1 MTRPGLF
8 ARLRTLVGRRR
19 RLGEYDAEVSSH
31 LDLLAA
37 DLERSGLS
45 PDGARREARRQ
56 FGGVDQARERFRD
69 ASGFPSLDELSADV
83 RYSLRMIRR
92 QPGFALIVVLLVA
105 IGVGANAAIFSLV
118 NAILLRPLAYPDAD
132 RLVVVR
138 TVIPAMARTYPSVPA
153 AAGEVLRW
161 QQRATAFEAIAA
173 VKAETQTLTGA
184 GDASRVGVVRVT
196 AGLLPMLGAQPALGR
211 VFRDDEDRE
220 GHEAV
225 AMLTYQSWQQRFGGD
240 RGILGRP
247 ITLDG
252 KPFTVVGVLPA
263 DFHYPRNDQ
272 LGALV
277 GLPDHLDV
285 LRPAAFVAEERENLA
300 GDFDWAVIGRLR
312 PGATLAQAG
321 AQANAVTKDI
331 ARQYGNAFAMN
342 AEIVPLHEEIVR
354 QSRRGILLLGWS
366 VLAVLVVLVV
376 NLANLLLS
384 RVSSR
389 VHETAV
395 RAALG
400 AGRVRLARQLLI
412 ENLLLAG
419 AGGIVGLILA
429 SVALRSVA
437 ATAPESLARLD
448 EVQLDGT
455 VLLFGM
461 GVSLAAGL
469 LFSALP
475 AWRLAG
481 SSPQATLRGSARGM
495 SMGVSAHRTQR
506 LLVTAEVALSTVLLA
521 ASALLV
527 ASFARLLTV
536 DTGLTTSRVV
546 FANISASL
554 THYADDA
561 ARAALYDRLL
571 PALRQIPGVSAATL
585 VSEPPLQGEAH
596 VRTFSV
602 EHETRG
608 LDQRPVVN
616 IRFVDPGYFS
626 SLGITLMKGRLFD
639 DRDRGRHV
647 IVVNGRT
654 ADAAWPGQNPIG
666 RLCRQGNEHHPL
678 LEVIGVVGD
687 TREVSL
693 YKSPYL
699 MAYVPYWS
707 EETPASV
714 TMVLKTGMPVDAV
727 APLVR
732 SAIHDVDAEIPVP
745 LVQSFG
751 QAIDRAVAPD
761 RFQLMLVSGFALAAM
776 LLAALGV
783 YGVPAFAVA
792 RRSQELG
799 IRLALG
805 AAPASLVRLV
815 LAQSLAPVAAG
826 IMIGFVGA
834 VGASRVL
841 QSLLFEARGVEWG
854 ALVAVSAAVAA
865 IALVACYIPARRV
878 VRIDP
883 NVAVRGIGE

>member
-1 MTRPGLF
+1 VSRPGLI
-8 ARLRTLVGRRR
+8 ARLRTLVTRRR
-19 RLGEYDAEVSSH
+19 RLGEYDAEVSAH
-31 LDLLAA
+31 LDLMIA
-37 DLERSGLS
+37 DLERTGMS
-45 PDGARREARRQ
+45 PDDAQREARRR
-56 FGGVDQARERFRD
+56 FGGIDQAREQFRD
-69 ASGFPSLDELSADV
+69 ASGFPSLDELAADV

-105 IGVGANAAIFSLV
+105 IGVGANTAIFSLV
-118 NAILLRPLAYPDAD
+118 NAILLRPLAYPSAD

-138 TVIPAMARTYPSVPA
+138 TSIPAMTRSYPSVPA
-153 AAGEVLRW
+153 AAGEFLLW
-161 QQRATAFEAIAA
+161 QSRVTAFDSIAA
-173 VKAETQTLTGA
+173 VKAETQTLTGN
-184 GDASRVGVVRVT
+184 GDASRVEVVRVT
-196 AGLLPMLGAQPALGR
+196 SELLPMLGAQPAVGR
-211 VFRDDEDRE
+211 VFRTDEDRE
-220 GHEAV
+220 GRDAV

-240 RGILGRP
+240 RGVVGRS

-252 KPFTVVGVLPA
+252 RPYAVVGVLPA
-263 DFHYPRNDQ
+263 DFRYPRNDQ

-285 LRPAAFVAEERENLA
+285 LRPAAFVADERENLA

-312 PGATLAQAG
+312 HGATLAQAD
-321 AQANAVTKDI
+321 AQANAVTTEI
-331 ARQYGNAFAMN
+331 AKKYGDKLQLLAQLT
-342 AEIVPLHEEIVR
+342 PLHEQIVQ

-366 VLAVLVVLVV
+366 VAAVLLVLVV

-384 RVSSR
+384 RVSTR
-389 VHETAV
+389 THEAAV

-400 AGRVRLARQLLI
+400 AGRVRVARQLVI

-419 AGGIVGLILA
+419 AGGLAGLLLA
-429 SVALRSVA
+429 SAALQVLA
-437 ATAPESLARLD
+437 ANAPDGLARLD
-448 EVQLDGT
+448 EVRLDGV
-455 VLLFGM
+455 VLLFGL

-469 LFSALP
+469 LFSVLP

-481 SSPQATLRGSARGM
+481 SSPQVALRGSARSV
-495 SMGVSAHRTQR
+495 SMGTSAMRTQN

-536 DTGLTTSRVV
+536 DTGLSTARVV
-546 FANISASL
+546 FANLSASV
-554 THYADDA
+554 TRYPEDA

-571 PALRQIPGVSAATL
+571 ASLRQIPGVSSASL
-585 VSEPPLQGEAH
+585 VSEPPLHGEAH

-602 EHETRG
+602 DHETRA
-608 LDQRPVVN
+608 LDERPVVN
-616 IRFVDPGYFS
+616 IRFVDAGYFS
-626 SLGITLMKGRLFD
+626 SVGIALKRGRLFD

-647 IVVNGRT
+647 IVVNERT
-654 ADAAWPGQNPIG
+654 AQATWPDQDPLG
-666 RLCRQGNEHHPL
+666 RLCRQGNDNHPL

-714 TMVLKTGMPVDAV
+714 TMVLKTDLPVDAV
-727 APLVR
+727 TPLVR
-732 SAIHDVDAEIPVP
+732 NAIRDVEPEIPVP
-745 LVQSFG
+745 LVQSFS
-751 QAIDRAVAPD
+751 QAVDRAVAPD
-761 RFQLMLVSGFALAAM
+761 RFQLMLVSGFAIAAM
-776 LLAALGV
+776 MLAALGV
-783 YGVPAFAVA
+783 YGVPAFAVS

-805 AAPASLVRLV
+805 AAPRSLVRLV
-815 LAQSLAPVAAG
+815 IAQSLAPVLMG
-826 IMIGFVGA
+826 IAIGFVGA
-834 VGASRVL
+834 VAASRFL

-854 ALVAVSAAVAA
+854 ALVAVSIAVAG

-878 VRIDP
+878 IGIDP
-883 NVAVRGIGE
+883 TVAIRGIGE

>member
-1 MTRPGLF
+1 MSRPGLW
-8 ARLRTLVGRRR
+8 ARLRTLASRRQ
-19 RLGEYDAEVSSH
+19 RLGEYDAEVSAH
-31 LDLLAA
+31 LDLLAD
-37 DLERSGLS
+37 DLERGGMS
-45 PDGARREARRQ
+45 PGDARREARRQ
-56 FGGVDQARERFRD
+56 FGGLDQARERFRD
-69 ASGFPSLDELSADV
+69 ASGFPSLDELAADV

-92 QPGFALIVVLLVA
+92 QPGFALVVVLLVA
-105 IGVGANAAIFSLV
+105 IGVGANTAIFSLV
-118 NAILLRPLAYPDAD
+118 NAILLRPLAYPAAD

-138 TVIPAMARTYPSVPA
+138 SVIPAMARSYPSVPA
-153 AAGEVLRW
+153 AVGEFLKW
-161 QQRATAFEAIAA
+161 QSRVTAFDAIAA

-184 GDASRVGVVRVT
+184 GDASRVEVIRAT
-196 AGLLPMLGAQPALGR
+196 SGLLPMLGAQTALGR
-211 VFRDDEDRE
+211 VFRADEDRE
-220 GHEAV
+220 GHDSVAV
-225 AMLTYQSWQQRFGGD
+225 LTYQGWQQRLGGD
-240 RGILGRP
+240 PAVLGRSL
-247 ITLDG
+247 TLDG
-252 KPFTVVGVLPA
+252 KPYTVIGVLRA
-263 DFHYPRNDQ
+263 DFRYPRNDQ

-277 GLPDHLDV
+277 GLPERLDV
-285 LRPAAFVAEERENLA
+285 LRPAAFVADERENDA

-312 PGATLAQAG
+312 PGATLAQAD
-321 AQANAVTKDI
+321 AQANAVTVDI
-331 ARQYGNAFAMN
+331 AKQYGDKLKLLAQLT
-342 AEIVPLHEEIVR
+342 PLHEQIVQ

-366 VLAVLVVLVV
+366 VAAVLLVLVV

-389 VHETAV
+389 AHEASV

-400 AGRVRLARQLLI
+400 AGRVRVARQLVI

-419 AGGIVGLILA
+419 AGGVAGLALA
-429 SVALRSVA
+429 SSALQVLA
-437 ATAPESLARLD
+437 ANAPDSLARLD
-448 EVQLDGT
+448 EVRLDGT
-455 VLLFGM
+455 VMLFGM
-461 GVSLAAGL
+461 AVTLAAGL

-481 SSPQATLRGSARGM
+481 SSPQATLRGNTRGV
-495 SMGVSAHRTQR
+495 SMGTSAVRTQNI
-506 LLVTAEVALSTVLLA
+506 LVTAEVALSTMLLA

-527 ASFARLLTV
+527 VSFARLLTV
-536 DTGLTTSRVV
+536 DTGLTTTRVV
-546 FANISASL
+546 FVNLSASL
-554 THYADDA
+554 TRYPDDG

-571 PALRQIPGVSAATL
+571 PALRQIPGVSRATL
-585 VSEPPLQGEAH
+585 VSEPPLHGEAH

-602 EHETRG
+602 DKDTRP

-616 IRFVDPGYFS
+616 IRFVDPAYFS
-626 SLGITLMKGRLFD
+626 TLGISLKRGRLFD

-647 IVVNGRT
+647 IVVNER
-654 ADAAWPGQNPIG
+654 AAQAAWPGQDPVG
-666 RLCRQGNEHHPL
+666 RLCRQGNDNHPL

-699 MAYVPYWS
+699 MAYLPYGS

-714 TMVLKTGMPVDAV
+714 AMVLKTDLPADAI

-732 SAIHDVDAEIPVP
+732 AAIHDVDPEIPVP
-745 LVQSFG
+745 MVQSFS

-805 AAPASLVRLV
+805 AAPRSLMGLV
-815 LAQSLAPVAAG
+815 IAQSLTPVVAG
-826 IMIGFVGA
+826 IAIGFVGA
-834 VGASRVL
+834 VAASRFL

-854 ALVAVSAAVAA
+854 ALVAVSVAVAG

-883 NVAVRGIGE
+883 TVAIRGIGE

>member
-1 MTRPGLF
+1 MSRPALF
-8 ARLRTLVGRRR
+8 ARLLALVSRTH
-19 RLGEYDAEVSSH
+19 RLGEYDAEVSTH
-31 LDLLAA
+31 LDMLAD
-37 DLERSGLS
+37 DLERQGMSR
-45 PDGARREARRQ
+45 DAARREARRR

-69 ASGFPSLDELSADV
+69 ASGFPSLDELAADV

-92 QPGFALIVVLLVA
+92 QPGFAVIVVLLVA
-105 IGVGANAAIFSLV
+105 IGVGANTAIFSLV
-118 NAILLRPLAYPDAD
+118 NAILLRPLAYPAAD

-138 TVIPAMARTYPSVPA
+138 NVIPAMARTYPSLPA
-153 AAGEVLRW
+153 AGGEFLLW
-161 QQRATAFEAIAA
+161 QSRVTAFDSIAA
-173 VKAETQTLTGA
+173 VKADTQTLTGA
-184 GDASRVGVVRVT
+184 GDASRVEVVRVT
-196 AGLLPMLGAQPALGR
+196 SALLPMLGAQPILGR
-211 VFRDDEDRE
+211 VFRADEDRE
-220 GHEAV
+220 GHEGV
-225 AMLTYQSWQQRFGGD
+225 AILTYQSWQQRFGGD
-240 RGILGRP
+240 RSVLGRS

-252 KPFTVVGVLPA
+252 KPCVVIGVLPA
-263 DFHYPRNDQ
+263 DFRYPRQDQ

-277 GLPDHLDV
+277 GLPDRLDI
-285 LRPAAFVAEERENLA
+285 LRPAAFTADERENLA

-312 PGATLAQAG
+312 PGATLAQVD
-321 AQANAVTKDI
+321 AQANAVTREI
-331 ARQYGNAFAMN
+331 ARQYGDKLQ
-342 AEIVPLHEEIVR
+342 IVAQVIPLHEQMVQ

-366 VLAVLVVLVV
+366 VAGVLVVLVV

-389 VHETAV
+389 AHEASV

-400 AGRVRLARQLLI
+400 AGRIRVARQLVI

-419 AGGIVGLILA
+419 AGGVAGLGLASAAIRILA
-429 SVALRSVA
+429 AS
-437 ATAPESLARLD
+437 APDSLARLD
-448 EVQLDGT
+448 EVRPDGV

-481 SSPQATLRGSARGM
+481 ASPQATLRASAR
-495 SMGVSAHRTQR
+495 SVSIGRSALRTQS

-521 ASALLV
+521 ASVLLV
-527 ASFARLLTV
+527 ASFARLLAV
-536 DTGLTTSRVV
+536 DTGLTSARVV
-546 FANISASL
+546 FATISASL
-554 THYADDA
+554 THYPDDA
-561 ARAALYDRLL
+561 ARARLYERLL
-571 PALRQIPGVSAATL
+571 PPLRQIPGISSATL

-602 EHETRG
+602 DHDTRP
-608 LDQRPVVN
+608 LDQRPVLN
-616 IRFVDPGYFS
+616 IRYVDPGYFS
-626 SLGITLMKGRLFD
+626 SLGIPLKRGRLFD

-647 IVVNGRT
+647 IVVNART
-654 ADAAWPGQNPIG
+654 ADAEWPGQDPVG
-666 RLCRQGNEHHPL
+666 RLCRQGNDNHPL

-714 TMVLKTGMPVDAV
+714 AMVLKTDLPVDAV

-732 SAIHDVDAEIPVP
+732 RAIHDVDPEIPVP
-745 LVQSFG
+745 LVQSFS

-783 YGVPAFAVA
+783 YGVPAFAVV

-805 AAPASLVRLV
+805 AAPRSLVRLV
-815 LAQSLAPVAAG
+815 IVQSLTPVLAGILIGFAGAVAA
-826 IMIGFVGA
+826 
-834 VGASRVL
+834 SRFL
-841 QSLLFEARGVEWG
+841 QSVLFEARGVEWG
-854 ALVAVSAAVAA
+854 ALVAVSAAVAG

-878 VRIDP
+878 VGIDP
-883 NVAVRGIGE
+883 TVAIRGIGE